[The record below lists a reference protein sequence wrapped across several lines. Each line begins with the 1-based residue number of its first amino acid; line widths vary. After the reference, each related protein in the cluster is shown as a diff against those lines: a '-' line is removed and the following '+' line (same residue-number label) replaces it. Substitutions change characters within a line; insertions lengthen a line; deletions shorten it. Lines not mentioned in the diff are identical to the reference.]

1 MRVLRVSKDEVKDP
15 EPLES
20 EIEAAIADL
29 DEGEKQA
36 IGLASTL
43 N

>member
-29 DEGEKQA
+29 DEGKNK
-36 IGLASTL
+36 LL
-43 N
+43 VLLRL